1 MSVFGGRRPSPRPPR
16 ADFLRPFQK
25 IPLAPPPA
33 APPGRFAS
41 LEGHFVERVS
51 KKISSGWPW
60 GGMPTSE
67 NRANPIIRRR
77 HDLVGVPS
85 LPRSPPPLESG
96 PELVGNWVEKTKRGV
111 HYSSF
116 FLLRAWHVASDVVF
130 GAPLD
135 TSVSVHL

>member
-1 MSVFGGRRPSPRPPR
+1 MGFERFSEVGVPLHGLPEMI
-16 ADFLRPFQK
+16 FLKPLQK
-25 IPLAPPPA
+25 IPWRRLRRRPQ
-33 APPGRFAS
+33 GGIFCK
-41 LEGHFVERVS
+41 GF
-51 KKISSGWPW
+51 KKLSSGRPW
-60 GGMPTSE
+60 GGTPTSE
-67 NRANPIIRRR
+67 NRSNPMLRRN